1 MNKSLASVID
11 EADENATPEEKEK
24 VRQKKD
30 HAKVEER
37 TAIGVHIVHD
47 AVLQEGEDEL
57 KRPTSAL
64 AWSALA
70 AGLSMG
76 FSFVSE
82 GLLHSMLPDTDW
94 RPLIAKFGYS
104 IGFLIVILGRQQLF
118 TENTLTVILPLL
130 YRRDLTCVKNVA
142 RLWAVVLAGN
152 LLGALLFAWVLGY
165 TAVFDAP
172 VIKAL
177 DEVGTH
183 ALRSDFGTTLL
194 RGVFAGWLIALM
206 VWLLPFAEAG
216 RVAVII
222 LLTFLVGI
230 AGFPHIIAGSVE
242 VLYIALKG
250 LASWQSAIVGYM
262 IPTLLG
268 NVLGGVALVAM
279 LNHAQ
284 VVAGDSIGD
293 SSENQD
299 EGMDM

>member
-1 MNKSLASVID
+1 MNKSLASAID

-24 VRQKKD
+24 VRKKKD
-30 HAKVEER
+30 HAKAEER
-37 TAIGVHIVHD
+37 TAISAHIVHD
-47 AVLQEGEDEL
+47 AILQEGEDEL

-64 AWSALA
+64 AWSSLA

-130 YRRDLTCVKNVA
+130 HQRDLKCIKNVA
-142 RLWAVVLAGN
+142 RLWGVVLAGN
-152 LLGALLFAWVLGY
+152 LLGALLFGWALGY
-165 TAVFDAP
+165 TAVFEAP
-172 VIKAL
+172 VIQAL
-177 DEVGTH
+177 DEIGTH
-183 ALRSDFGTTLL
+183 AIHGDFGTTML

-242 VLYIALKG
+242 VLYVALKG
-250 LASWQSAIVGYM
+250 LVSWKTAVVGYM
-262 IPTLLG
+262 IPTLFG

-293 SSENQD
+293 ENED
-299 EGMDM
+299 EGIDM